1 MKNKIFTKEYIIA
14 NILLFGTYMVA
25 NLFLA
30 SISIYIKNLT
40 GSNSDAGLMTTVFTI
55 GCLATR
61 FIAGQLLDKYGN
73 KKIIFF
79 GMVMMAIATGSYL
92 FNESFVLAL
101 IFRTIQGAGF
111 SIAST
116 GATSYITRVLHP
128 DKLIQGIGYT
138 NTVMMVT
145 GAISP
150 TIAFALIG
158 DDYSHF
164 MAMFIVATIV
174 ATISTVLTII
184 LQDIKYKV
192 KPESHEQALPVEQKV
207 KWNMVSIP
215 VSIIFLNSLTQCG
228 IATFISLYMIS
239 LDIPGAGIFLTMN
252 ATGGVIAT
260 LTISYI
266 ARAFGNL
273 RTSSFF
279 SLVFCLSV
287 GSIVFIEST
296 IVLMI
301 ISVIAGYA
309 MASLS
314 PIFNVYI
321 IHHLPESR
329 VGLANALFYSAKD
342 LGFCIGGIF
351 WGVIASMFGYS
362 FIFLTGA
369 ILQALAGILCIVQ
382 KRITKE

>member
-1 MKNKIFTKEYIIA
+1 MKTKIFTKEYIIA

-40 GSNSDAGLMTTVFTI
+40 GSSSDAGLMTTVFTI

-61 FIAGQLLDKYGN
+61 FIAGHLLDTYGN
-73 KKIIFF
+73 KKIILF
-79 GMVMMAIATGSYL
+79 GMVVMAIATGSFL
-92 FNESFVLAL
+92 FNESFILAL
-101 IFRTIQGAGF
+101 VFRTLQGAGF

-138 NTVMMVT
+138 NTVMMIT

-158 DDYSHF
+158 DDYSNF
-164 MAMFIVATIV
+164 MAMFLVATAV
-174 ATISTVLTII
+174 AILSTVLTIF
-184 LQDIKYKV
+184 LQDIKYKAS
-192 KPESHEQALPVEQKV
+192 KKTHYEDMPIDQNV
-207 KWNMVSIP
+207 KWGVVSIP
-215 VSIIFLNSLTQCG
+215 VTIIFLNSLTQCG

-252 ATGGVIAT
+252 ALGGVVAT
-260 LTISYI
+260 LTISYV
-266 ARAFGNL
+266 ARIFGNL
-273 RTSSFF
+273 KTSCLF
-279 SLVFCLSV
+279 SIVFCLSV
-287 GSIVFIEST
+287 GSIVLVQST
-296 IVLMI
+296 WLLMI
-301 ISVIAGYA
+301 ISMVAGYA
-309 MASLS
+309 MAALS

-321 IHHLPESR
+321 IRHLPESKA
-329 VGLANALFYSAKD
+329 GLANALFYSAKD
-342 LGFCIGGIF
+342 LGFCVGGVF
-351 WGVIASMFGYS
+351 WGVVATFIGYQW
-362 FIFLTGA
+362 IFLTGA
-369 ILQALAGILCIVQ
+369 LFQGFAGVLCMVQ